1 MKKVLSAIGISGA
14 IYLLPVVAFAQNN
27 PGNFFSLMIFGDNIT
42 TFINSTLVPLIFAL
56 AFLLFL
62 WGVFKY
68 FFWGG
73 GDETK
78 REEGRQ
84 LMLWAIIGFLLM
96 VSIWGIVNILS
107 SGLGFSG
114 ANVDTLIPHAP
125 VRRN

>member
-1 MKKVLSAIGISGA
+1 MLPLIASAQFPAIDAFLGNIVL
-14 IYLLPVVAFAQNN
+14 
-27 PGNFFSLMIFGDNIT
+27 
-42 TFINSTLVPLIFAL
+42 FINQTLVPLIFAL

-73 GDETK
+73 GDEAK

-96 VSIWGIVNILS
+96 VSIWGIVNVLS
-107 SGLGFSG
+107 SGLGWSG
-114 ANVDTLIPHAP
+114 KSLEGRLPSAP
-125 VRRN
+125 LR